1 MTSAYEAEL
10 EDELEDELEGEW
22 EGEFESE
29 GELELEGEEEFE
41 FEDEMEGEFESFSP
55 ARKIYPD
62 AMMEHMGHMAAEAE
76 SEEEAAEY
84 FLPLVGLAAKKL
96 LPVVA
101 KAVSPALKRAIP
113 RVAKAVTRVEPQ
125 LTRGVGVIA
134 RKLYRQP
141 GTRRLL
147 RAIPAIARR
156 TVYSVAKTAAK
167 GRPITARGA
176 IRTLARQ
183 ARRVLHHP
191 HHRRHALRRSR
202 VMDHRLHRH
211 LGPQAVRPHGGVPTA
226 AAGSYPVRTA
236 TGAIAYRPAARGGAV
251 SGPVCRCGAA
261 PASPAPQYCR
271 CCGQVLR

>member
-1 MTSAYEAEL
+1 MTTTYEG
-10 EDELEDELEGEW
+10 ELEDELEGE
-22 EGEFESE
+22 
-29 GELELEGEEEFE
+29 LELEGEFEFEAEGEDELE
-41 FEDEMEGEFESFSP
+41 FEDEFEGEFEGFSP

-62 AMMEHMGHMAAEAE
+62 AMMEHMAHMASEAE
-76 SEEEAAEY
+76 SEEEAAEC

-101 KAVSPALKRAIP
+101 RAVSPALKRAIP
-113 RVAKAVTRVEPQ
+113 RVARAVTRLEPQ

-134 RKLYRQP
+134 RKLFRQP
-141 GTRRLL
+141 GARRLL
-147 RAIPAIARR
+147 HTIPAIARR
-156 TVYSVAKTAAK
+156 TVYSVAKSAAK

-176 IRTLARQ
+176 IRTLAKQ

-211 LGPQAVRPHGGVPTA
+211 LGPQAVRPHGVVQPGGSRPLP
-226 AAGSYPVRTA
+226 AGRQIAGGSASYGPVAR
-236 TGAIAYRPAARGGAV
+236 RGGAS
-251 SGPVCRCGAA
+251 SGACSCAQGAA
-261 PASPAPQYCR
+261 APGPQYCR